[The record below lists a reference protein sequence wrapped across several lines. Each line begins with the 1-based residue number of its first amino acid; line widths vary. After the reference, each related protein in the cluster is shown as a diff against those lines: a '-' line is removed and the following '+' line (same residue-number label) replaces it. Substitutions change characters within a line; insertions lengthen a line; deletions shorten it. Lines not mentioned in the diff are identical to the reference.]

1 MMRKVI
7 VVGDPPAPGGAVLP
21 YGGYVIW
28 RERRRTG
35 WTAFFFALTAPT
47 AVACSPGKSIDVFF
61 DRNSSRVS
69 AEQVSRLANWTAMLR
84 ERYPNRQSI
93 SMGAN
98 AEQGERDPQ
107 GLAMQRAR
115 NVARILDKSL
125 RFSVPTVALP
135 TKGNIYPAG
144 ALGKEDVKRVEI
156 DFLPACPHECPCRTE
171 GGEGQR

>member
-69 AEQVSRLANWTAMLR
+69 AEQV
-84 ERYPNRQSI
+84 
-93 SMGAN
+93 
-98 AEQGERDPQ
+98 
-107 GLAMQRAR
+107 
-115 NVARILDKSL
+115 
-125 RFSVPTVALP
+125 
-135 TKGNIYPAG
+135 
-144 ALGKEDVKRVEI
+144 
-156 DFLPACPHECPCRTE
+156 
-171 GGEGQR
+171 